1 MLMLAFDTCLDKTYT
16 VLRTEEDILSSETIR
31 SDEKNYHSAYLF
43 SSIKSMLKSSGK
55 TAEDIDV
62 IAVNVGPGSF
72 TGIRAC
78 LTTAKVMSS
87 QIKCKTVGVSSL
99 EVLSRAGGK
108 DCVVALDARKN
119 KVYFYDKKLYGA
131 IDTESACEF
140 VKGRKVI
147 TDNRLIELF
156 RLNADE
162 VISYEDADFEL
173 GEVLSEIALEKIKN
187 GAYTKDITPLY
198 IQSPPVLSSL

>member
-16 VLRTEEDILSSETIR
+16 VLRTEEDVLSSETIQ

-43 SSIKSMLKSSGK
+43 SSIKSLLKSSGK

-62 IAVNVGPGSF
+62 IAVNIGPGSF

-78 LTTAKVMSS
+78 LAAAKVMSG
-87 QIKCKTVGVSSL
+87 QIKCKTVGISSL
-99 EVLSRAGGK
+99 EILSRAGGK
-108 DCVVALDARKN
+108 DCIAALDARRN

-131 IDTESACEF
+131 IDTVQACEL
-140 VKGRKVI
+140 VKDRKVV
-147 TDNRLIELF
+147 TDSRLNELF

-162 VISYEDADFEL
+162 VITYENAEFEL
-173 GEVLSEIALEKIKN
+173 GEILSKIALERVQN
-187 GAYTKDITPLY
+187 GDYTENLTPLY
-198 IQSPPVLSSL
+198 IQPPPVI

>member
-16 VLRTEEDILSSETIR
+16 VLRTEDDILSSETIG

-43 SSIKSMLKSSGK
+43 SSIKSLLKSSGK

-62 IAVNVGPGSF
+62 IAVNAGPGSF

-78 LTTAKVMSS
+78 LSAAKVMSS

-99 EVLSRAGGK
+99 EILSKAGG
-108 DCVVALDARKN
+108 DNHIAALDARRN
-119 KVYFYDKKLYGA
+119 KVYFYDNKLYGA
-131 IDTESACEF
+131 IDTGSACEL

-147 TDNRLIELF
+147 TDNRLIGSF
-156 RLNADE
+156 RLNAEE
-162 VISYEDADFEL
+162 VISYENAEFEL
-173 GEVLSEIALEKIKN
+173 GEILSEIALERVKN
-187 GAYTKDITPLY
+187 GDYTKDLTPLY
-198 IQSPPVLSSL
+198 IQPPPVI